1 MQLHV
6 VIDASFLLPSLL
18 EQLIT
23 HYNLRSTNVVDSVP
37 IPKCNLERF
46 EERERQR
53 KINEDPKKRTENQ
66 RGKATGTQ
74 NNGSSTMATSSRSLS
89 SPTTDLP
96 TRGNGKEASITGFV
110 LKLNNMVNGAP
121 DDIVSVSG

>member
-1 MQLHV
+1 MLWIRYQFPS
-6 VIDASFLLPSLL
+6 VI
-18 EQLIT
+18 
-23 HYNLRSTNVVDSVP
+23 Y
-37 IPKCNLERF
+37 ERF

-53 KINEDPKKRTENQ
+53 NASKINEDPKKRTENR